1 MTEGAASATMRKPV
15 KLASEPA
22 ALKQI
27 SDSRLAKLLVWP
39 GKPGVKPEP
48 PLTLLT
54 TEQQSRYDLGKVL
67 FTGVCA
73 ACHQPH
79 GKGLDGVAPPLMD
92 SEWVLGSEQRIVR
105 IVLHG
110 LTGPVSV
117 KGKTYR
123 LDMPAFGSFTDE
135 QIASVL
141 TYLRREWE
149 HTAAPVEP
157 DTVKA
162 IRAATSDRRE
172 AWVQEQLRALP

>member
-1 MTEGAASATMRKPV
+1 MP
-15 KLASEPA
+15 KLTA
-22 ALKQI
+22 
-27 SDSRLAKLLVWP
+27 LLVWP

-48 PLTLLT
+48 PVVPLTKD
-54 TEQQSRYDLGKVL
+54 QQARSDLGKML

-73 ACHQPH
+73 ACHQTH
-79 GKGLDGVAPPLMD
+79 GRGLDGVAPPLVD

-105 IVLHG
+105 IVLQG

-123 LDMPAFGSFTDE
+123 LDMPAFGSFTDD
-135 QIASVL
+135 QIAGIL

-157 DTVKA
+157 ETVKA
-162 IRAATSDRRE
+162 IRAATADRRE
-172 AWVQEQLRALP
+172 AWIQEQLRSLP